1 MDLAKLLIDSK
12 SELMP
17 VEEKVTCRS
26 NLMNLQNWSYIAIS
40 DEFMWMF

>member
-1 MDLAKLLIDSK
+1 MDLAKLLIDNK

-17 VEEKVTCRS
+17 VEEKVTYRS

-40 DEFMWMF
+40 DEFIWMF